1 MTKIWIP
8 EKPRL
13 TINWQR
19 IRSKILHI
27 VDDLTSPSNSTAST
41 IQESILHSSCTRN
54 RIRVVAGTLQ
64 LLFLLLLGGYQK
76 QEGTDNNYL
85 PINPAGR
92 RVHNRGS
99 QVVQEY

>member
-1 MTKIWIP
+1 MTKIWIQ

-27 VDDLTSPSNSTAST
+27 DDLTS
-41 IQESILHSSCTRN
+41 QFSIKFHSFHNPRNHSSLPAAHATELGF
-54 RIRVVAGTLQ
+54 VAGTLQ
-64 LLFLLLLGGYQK
+64 LLLLLGGYQK
-76 QEGTDNNYL
+76 HEGTDNNYL
-85 PINPAGR
+85 PINPAGL

-99 QVVQEY
+99 Q

>member
-1 MTKIWIP
+1 MTKIWIQ

-27 VDDLTSPSNSTAST
+27 DDLTSQ
-41 IQESILHSSCTRN
+41 ISIKFHSFHDPRKHSSLQFCTRN
-54 RIRVVAGTLQ
+54 RIRVVEGTLQ
-64 LLFLLLLGGYQK
+64 LLLLLLGGYQK

-85 PINPAGR
+85 PINPAR
-92 RVHNRGS
+92 LRVHNRGS
-99 QVVQEY
+99 Q